1 MDLTTALVFGSLFA
15 ACVLS
20 AIYVGYNWGSSHSRK
35 KAAYWQSVALRH
47 TEKEGKTY
55 YEVTRA
61 TMVEVDAEADRA
73 QEEWGIAD
81 WSPEVGLVV
90 LTAELGEVSQ
100 EVLLMLPPPEGA
112 RSQKRPKANLDHWR
126 SELMQVA
133 AVAVRLIEAFDA
145 KRKRYDQS

>member
-1 MDLTTALVFGSLFA
+1 MDLTTALVFGSLFL
-15 ACVLS
+15 ACVLV
-20 AIYVGYNWGSSHSRK
+20 AIYVGYNWGSARSRK

-61 TMVEVDAEADRA
+61 TMVEVDAEAERA

-90 LTAELGEVSQ
+90 LTAELGEVAQ

-112 RSQKRPKANLDHWR
+112 RLQKRPKANLDHWR
-126 SELMQVA
+126 SELVQV
-133 AVAVRLIEAFDA
+133 
-145 KRKRYDQS
+145 